1 LGYAMSDQ
9 VCADC
14 TMLQR
19 AALDAIVRH
28 NDAPSRLAIVKL
40 RPDSAKRRGLE
51 PVVEH
56 LLQVRIAAV
65 RAYQEHL
72 DTHTHKLATA
82 EFRPYGRASD
92 P

>member
-1 LGYAMSDQ
+1 MGYAMGDQ

-19 AALDAIVRH
+19 AALDAIIRH

-51 PVVEH
+51 PVVDH

-65 RAYQEHL
+65 RAYQEHV
-72 DTHTHKLATA
+72 DAHGKGVATA
-82 EFRPYGRASD
+82 TMT
-92 P
+92 

>member
-1 LGYAMSDQ
+1 MGYGMAEQ

-19 AALDAIVRH
+19 AALDAIIRH
-28 NDAPSRLAIVKL
+28 NEAPSRLAIVRL

-56 LLQVRIAAV
+56 LLQVRITAV
-65 RAYQEHL
+65 RAYQEHV
-72 DTHTHKLATA
+72 DTHNQKAA
-82 EFRPYGRASD
+82 QSSV
-92 P
+92 